1 MERIEIILII
11 IEFVFII
18 IEGIINMVQIIQN
31 NKLEKLVKEID
42 NIVKGK

>member
-18 IEGIINMVQIIQN
+18 IEGVINIVQIVQN

-42 NIVKGK
+42 NIIKGK